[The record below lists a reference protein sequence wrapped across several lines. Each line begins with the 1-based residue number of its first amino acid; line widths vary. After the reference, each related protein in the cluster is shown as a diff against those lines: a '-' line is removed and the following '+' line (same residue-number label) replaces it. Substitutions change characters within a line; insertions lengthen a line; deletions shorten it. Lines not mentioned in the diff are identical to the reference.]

1 MINYIV
7 FWRHGRAVEC
17 TGLENQQGC
26 KPFRGSNPLASAM
39 KNPRVR
45 FAPSPTGYLHIG
57 GARTALFNWLF
68 AKQNNGKFL
77 LRIEDTDLERS
88 KKEYINQIINA
99 LSWLNLK
106 WDEDIVLQ
114 SNNKNR
120 HEEMVQKML
129 DNGTAYRC
137 FLQKDELDQLRKNSE
152 QKKEIFRV
160 PQTYRDL
167 SKNEEQKMLSE
178 GKSFTVRLK
187 IPEGETEFT
196 DLVYGNIKVQNKDLD
211 DFIIARS
218 DGSPTY
224 NFVVAVDDSDMKISH
239 VVRGD
244 DHLANTPKQILVY
257 RALGLNEPI
266 FAHLPMILGPDKK
279 RLSKRHAAT
288 NVQEYKE
295 KGFTAQ
301 AILNYLS
308 LLGWNP
314 DSDKEIFTDN
324 ELIESFQF
332 DQVQKKSAVFDEKK
346 LLWISQQHLT
356 EMSVRDAMNE
366 IYKLNPDWGDGL
378 DWNYLKEIVKLIKDR
393 SKTISEISKMSELFF
408 QESLE
413 YNQELISKTFKE
425 ESVSITE
432 DFKNALESCQEW
444 KRNEIEIIFDN
455 LMAQHDVQIGK
466 IMKPIRVA
474 LTGITYGPGIFDLIL
489 LLGKDMCLK
498 RLRKLLSLLD

>member
-1 MINYIV
+1 M
-7 FWRHGRAVEC
+7 VEC

-88 KKEYINQIINA
+88 KAEYIDQITDA

-114 SNNKNR
+114 SNNKAR

-137 FLQKDELDQLRKNSE
+137 FLQKDELDQLRQNSE
-152 QKKEIFRV
+152 KKKEIFRF

-167 SKNEEQKMLSE
+167 SKNEEQKMLSD

-196 DLVYGNIKVQNKDLD
+196 DLVYGTIKVQNKDLD
-211 DFIIARS
+211 DFIIARY

-224 NFVVAVDDSDMKISH
+224 NFVVAVDDSDMNISH

-393 SKTISEISKMSELFF
+393 SKTITEISEMSELFF

-413 YNQELISKTFKE
+413 YDQELISKTFKE
-425 ESVSITE
+425 ESVSITK

-444 KRNEIEIIFDN
+444 NRNEIEIIFDN

-466 IMKPIRVA
+466 VMKPIRVA
-474 LTGITYGPGIFDLIL
+474 LTGIPFGPGIFDLIL

-498 RLRKLLSLLD
+498 RLRKLLSLVD

>member
-1 MINYIV
+1 
-7 FWRHGRAVEC
+7 
-17 TGLENQQGC
+17 
-26 KPFRGSNPLASAM
+26 M

-68 AKQNNGKFL
+68 AKQNKGTFL

-88 KKEYINQIINA
+88 KSEYINQITDA

-114 SNNKNR
+114 SNNKDR

-137 FLQKDELDQLRKNSE
+137 FLQKDELDQLRQVSE

-167 SKNEEQKMLSE
+167 SKNEEQELLNEK
-178 GKSFTVRLK
+178 KSFTVRLK
-187 IPEGETEFT
+187 VPEGETEFT
-196 DLVYGNIKVQNKDLD
+196 DLVYGTIKVQNKDLD

-224 NFVVAVDDSDMKISH
+224 NFVVAIDDSDMSISH

-257 RALGLNEPI
+257 RALGLKEPI
-266 FAHLPMILGPDKK
+266 FAHLPMILGSDKK

-314 DSDKEIFTDN
+314 DSDKEIFSDN

-393 SKTISEISKMSELFF
+393 SKTISEIAEMSELFF
-408 QESLE
+408 QDSLE
-413 YNQELISKTFKE
+413 YDKDLISKTFKE
-425 ESVSITE
+425 ESASITK
-432 DFKNALESCQEW
+432 DFKNAIESTQKW
-444 KRNEIEIIFDN
+444 DRSEIENIFDN
-455 LMAQHDVQIGK
+455 LMTQHDVQIGK
-466 IMKPIRVA
+466 VMKPIRVA
-474 LTGITYGPGIFDLIL
+474 LTGIPYGPGIFDLIL
-489 LLGKDMCLK
+489 LLGKEMCLK

>member
-1 MINYIV
+1 
-7 FWRHGRAVEC
+7 
-17 TGLENQQGC
+17 
-26 KPFRGSNPLASAM
+26 M

-88 KKEYINQIINA
+88 KAEYIDQITDA

-114 SNNKNR
+114 SNNKVR

-137 FLQKDELDQLRKNSE
+137 FLQKDELDQLRQNSE

-167 SKNEEQKMLSE
+167 SRNEEQKMLSD

-196 DLVYGNIKVQNKDLD
+196 DLVYGTIKVQNKDLD

-224 NFVVAVDDSDMKISH
+224 NFVVAVDDSDMNISH

-393 SKTISEISKMSELFF
+393 SKTISEISEMSELFF

-413 YNQELISKTFKE
+413 YDQELISKTFKE
-425 ESVSITE
+425 ESVSITK

-444 KRNEIEIIFDN
+444 NRNEIEIIFDN

-466 IMKPIRVA
+466 VMKPIRVA
-474 LTGITYGPGIFDLIL
+474 LTGIPFGPGIFDLIL

-498 RLRKLLSLLD
+498 RLRKLLSLVD